1 MRATINFDI
10 DLDKVEDTMA
20 VLVSQ
25 EAANLLITANILDN
39 LGHGS
44 LLHEVTEAVDLL
56 QESASQLQQYKDM
69 LISFEQAKYQTM
81 LPQEAPFNPT
91 HNLGAAPAQ
100 AAPAQAAPDA
110 EPQIP
115 LGDLVKQ
122 LRERQQEA
130 RNMSSFDKFI
140 GRIREEDP
148 KPEEEST
155 NADLPPKG

>member
-100 AAPAQAAPDA
+100 AAPAQAAPAD

-130 RNMSSFDKFI
+130 RTMSSFDKFI
-140 GRIREEDP
+140 GRITEEDP